1 MVDYLT
7 RPLHDALSRS
17 FREIFDLAGGD
28 HD

>member
-7 RPLHDALSRS
+7 RWFHDALSRS
-17 FREIFDLAGGD
+17 FREILILAGDD